1 MLRIPSSIR
10 ALLHLPILDLY
21 LYHYLFPLLYYPSSF
36 PFFFFFFFFSSSF
49 ISSFFCVSVSFLHH
63 PTTVHIFDFAPT
75 TFFLYL
81 CRVIIFRGMF
91 TGERIL
97 CTAGR

>member
-10 ALLHLPILDLY
+10 ALLHLLCLY
-21 LYHYLFPLLYYPSSF
+21 LYLYLFPLLYYPNSSSSSF
-36 PFFFFFFFFSSSF
+36 PFFFFFSSSF
-49 ISSFFCVSVSFLHH
+49 KSSFFCVSVSFLRH
-63 PTTVHIFDFAPT
+63 PTTIHIFDFTPT

-91 TGERIL
+91 PGERIL
-97 CTAGR
+97 CIAGR